1 MANLTLS
8 IPKDIHDEM
17 QKHPEIKWS
26 EVARQAIAKKIR
38 DLKALDKILKKST
51 LKPEDVDELDHVIK
65 LAAWKKHEKAL
76 KRAKKDS

>member
-8 IPKDIHDEM
+8 IPKDIHEEM

-51 LKPEDVDELDHVIK
+51 LKPEDVDELDHMIK
-65 LAAWKKHEKAL
+65 SAAWKKHEKIL
-76 KRAKKDS
+76 KKGKRSS